1 MLPAG
6 VEIKTPSEINFLITY
21 LGYPNS
27 GAKKKAYIDP
37 EIMETKRILK
47 KTGINDNTL
56 GWAHAYVKRFPNK
69 ETTKKLI
76 KYYLEPYGWSRYIQ
90 NSGGFGIHMS
100 CAYANINKIK

>member
-1 MLPAG
+1 M
-6 VEIKTPSEINFLITY
+6 IDFLITY
-21 LGYPNS
+21 LGYPDS

-76 KYYLEPYGWSRYIQ
+76 KYYFGLSMLETKCTTVLRMKVKALSL
-90 NSGGFGIHMS
+90 
-100 CAYANINKIK
+100 

>member
-1 MLPAG
+1 MKLEKAKKKKKQ
-6 VEIKTPSEINFLITY
+6 EY
-21 LGYPNS
+21 LTEKDFRDRGS

-37 EIMETKRILK
+37 EIMDTKRILK

-56 GWAHAYVKRFPNK
+56 GWAHAYIKRFPNK

-90 NSGGFGIHMS
+90 NSGGYGMHMS
-100 CAYANINKIK
+100 CAYADINKIK